1 MFGWL
6 DPGVL
11 FAGPEFWEDTAI
23 AVPSPL
29 HGLKADLLTGK
40 TIEPGGS
47 ISVAAL
53 LGSQPVGLIT
63 PI

>member
-23 AVPSPL
+23 SAPSPL
-29 HGLKADLLTGK
+29 QGLKADLLTGK
-40 TIEPGGS
+40 RLDKGS
-47 ISVAAL
+47 KISLATLLGDQPAAL
-53 LGSQPVGLIT
+53 IVPA
-63 PI
+63 